1 MKVTFCLKKKVVYI
15 LIVNGFP
22 KGAERLDCFKNQA
35 EAYILVTTNT
45 SVENCCTLISTT
57 QLRSSEEH
65 LFSATLGACV
75 LGDSLHCSVCSCQSL

>member
-1 MKVTFCLKKKVVYI
+1 MKVPLGFRKKLVYI

-22 KGAERLDCFKNQA
+22 KGAKRLDSFQNQA
-35 EAYILVTTNT
+35 EAYVLVTTNT

-65 LFSATLGACV
+65 LFPATLGACV
-75 LGDSLHCSVCSCQSL
+75 LGDSFHCSVCGSQSL